1 MQLIFHGL
9 LKTLYGEQVTIH
21 ANSVADAIEGFSRQ
35 QDNWPRSMLIE
46 AVGYDTEGKLKE
58 KPDVLHLMPAL
69 VGGGGKFTS
78 ILIGAAMIGLAF
90 ATGGAS
96 ITATGALST
105 TALGGSLLVG
115 GAMMILQGIVGLFM
129 KAPKLGKNNDP
140 EASKYLAVNKN
151 TTAVNTPITC
161 AWGRIDLGGHWLSL
175 QSDSN
180 NLSFGVFP
188 TNPT

>member
-1 MQLIFHGL
+1 MQLIFHGIL
-9 LKTLYGEQVTIH
+9 RSLYGPTASIE
-21 ANSVADAIEGFSRQ
+21 AESVADAIEGFSRQ
-35 QDNWPRSMLIE
+35 HPNWPRNLLIE
-46 AVGYDTEGKLKE
+46 VIGHDTEEKLRE
-58 KPDVLHLMPAL
+58 RPAEVQLMPAML
-69 VGGGGKFTS
+69 GGGGKFTS

-90 ATGGAS
+90 ATGGVS
-96 ITATGALST
+96 FTATGAL
-105 TALGGSLLVG
+105 TATSLGGSLLIG

-129 KAPKLGKNNDP
+129 KAPRLGKNNDP